1 MDLLKKNI
9 CVCVYTERGR
19 EGERERWRRR
29 HGCSAKQMSLYLFT
43 GAGEKSIEKRSRR
56 PLG

>member
-1 MDLLKKNI
+1 M
-9 CVCVYTERGR
+9 CVCIQREEERER
-19 EGERERWRRR
+19 ERERWRRR